1 VVLHDLIGKNA
12 DQIASA
18 YVVPAAFKGYMEG
31 RQSDRTR
38 AVEDIKIIL
47 DELKRR

>member
-1 VVLHDLIGKNA
+1 
-12 DQIASA
+12 
-18 YVVPAAFKGYMEG
+18 VVPAAFKGYMER